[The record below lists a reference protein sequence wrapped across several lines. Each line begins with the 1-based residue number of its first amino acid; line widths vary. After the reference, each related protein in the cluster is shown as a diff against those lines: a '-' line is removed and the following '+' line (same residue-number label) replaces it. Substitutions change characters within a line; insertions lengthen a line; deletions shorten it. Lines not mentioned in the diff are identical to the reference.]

1 MGGDLGPRLAV
12 LAAQNFAQAHP
23 DTRLL
28 LIGDVA
34 QIDEWRTAE
43 FANIQ
48 VESTSSIVT
57 MQDRPA
63 FALRNKQSSSM
74 AKAVDCVVSGRAD
87 ACVSA
92 GNTGALMAFGLMKLG
107 TVDEIDRPAICRAVP
122 SATGKSFLLDLGANI
137 DCSADQLVQFA
148 LLGRAMAKASGVQE
162 PSIGVLNVGVE
173 EHKGGALQ
181 RETLSKLRQ
190 AKLNVVGFIEGDGI
204 FKGLAD
210 VIVCDGFVGNAVLKA
225 SEGAADL
232 MRRSFAEAVAELDI
246 ANTTRFKSA
255 LAQYDPEQFNG
266 AALLGL
272 DGVVIKAHGA
282 TTEVGFIAA
291 LNVALELVNREFLS
305 FLRNEMREL

>member
-12 LAAQNFAQAHP
+12 LAAQKFAQTNP
-23 DTRLL
+23 DIHLL

-34 QIDEWRTAE
+34 QIDEWLTVPL
-43 FANIQ
+43 ANIQ
-48 VESTSSIVT
+48 VESASTVVT

-63 FALRNKQSSSM
+63 FAVRNKQSSSM
-74 AKAVDCVVSGRAD
+74 AKAVDRVVSNRAD

-107 TVDEIDRPAICRAVP
+107 TVDSIDRPAICRAVP

-137 DCSADQLVQFA
+137 DCNANQLAQFA
-148 LLGRAMAKASGVQE
+148 LLGRAMAKASGVQD
-162 PSIGVLNVGVE
+162 PSVGVLNIGVE

-181 RETLSKLRQ
+181 RETLSQLRQ
-190 AKLNVVGFIEGDGI
+190 AKFNLVGFIEGDGI
-204 FKGLAD
+204 FKGVAD
-210 VIVCDGFVGNAVLKA
+210 VVVCDGFTGNAVLKA
-225 SEGAADL
+225 SEGAAGL
-232 MRRSFAEAVAELDI
+232 MRRGFAEAIADLDVA
-246 ANTTRFKSA
+246 NKTRFESV

-266 AALLGL
+266 AVLLGL

-282 TTEVGFIAA
+282 TTEVGFVAA

-305 FLRNEMREL
+305 FLRNEMRQL